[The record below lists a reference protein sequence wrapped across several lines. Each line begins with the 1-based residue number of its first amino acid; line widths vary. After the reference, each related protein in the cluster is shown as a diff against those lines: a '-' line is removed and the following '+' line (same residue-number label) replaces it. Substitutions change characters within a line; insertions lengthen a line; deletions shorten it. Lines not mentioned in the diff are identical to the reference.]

1 MRCARGGLRRGRIYT
16 ALVHMSE
23 KPPPSSSSLTSPR
36 NISHLI
42 LIYIYV
48 IDVCI
53 YYSPSSS
60 SSSSLTE
67 RRKRFVFF
75 LLQDFSSPLK
85 KEAMLQTARREIV
98 SGDTRAKK
106 ATACIR
112 RVESSRERRETLYIF
127 QLIADGR
134 TDGRA
139 VICTRRLLLLNIFT
153 HLYVCHI
160 SDWRLVSCSFL
171 YCYSW
176 LFLLLLIIIIIIF
189 WYKFCASE
197 SGDSQHEATDRP
209 NRPTMSI
216 NISHT
221 RKLSLQRPKSDFVLV
236 WYYIP
241 PPTGWSLDN
250 I

>member
-23 KPPPSSSSLTSPR
+23 KPPPPTSSSSLTSPR

-134 TDGRA
+134 TDGQLYALAAYFYLIFSRIHTY
-139 VICTRRLLLLNIFT
+139 VIFQIGDLCPAPSSTATRD
-153 HLYVCHI
+153 
-160 SDWRLVSCSFL
+160 SS
-171 YCYSW
+171 YCY
-176 LFLLLLIIIIIIF
+176 
-189 WYKFCASE
+189 
-197 SGDSQHEATDRP
+197 
-209 NRPTMSI
+209 
-216 NISHT
+216 
-221 RKLSLQRPKSDFVLV
+221 
-236 WYYIP
+236 
-241 PPTGWSLDN
+241 
-250 I
+250 